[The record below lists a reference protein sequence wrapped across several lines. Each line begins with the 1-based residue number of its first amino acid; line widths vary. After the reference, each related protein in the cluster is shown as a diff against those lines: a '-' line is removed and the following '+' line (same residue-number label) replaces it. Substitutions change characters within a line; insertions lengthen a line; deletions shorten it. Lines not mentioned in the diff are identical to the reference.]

1 MKKIIISLFVLSCI
15 IGCQKIYTF
24 GFTNNSDKDIWLIVD
39 LYPEDKVITPGS
51 YAMFFDA
58 HSGPYPVRRKDEP
71 YEAVAKDSIHLY
83 ILDRGALHNNI
94 DMEDEE
100 KVSAI
105 DEDYF
110 LALITIPIELMI
122 ALEQDSGWLFGENTL
137 TYPPTDDYSVSY
149 YVYH

>member
-1 MKKIIISLFVLSCI
+1 MLSCI

-24 GFTNNSDKDIWLIVD
+24 GFTNSSDKDIWLIVD

-51 YAMFFDA
+51 YAKFFAA
-58 HSGPYPVRRKDEP
+58 HSGPYPVDRKDEP

>member
-1 MKKIIISLFVLSCI
+1 
-15 IGCQKIYTF
+15 
-24 GFTNNSDKDIWLIVD
+24 
-39 LYPEDKVITPGS
+39 
-51 YAMFFDA
+51 
-58 HSGPYPVRRKDEP
+58 
-71 YEAVAKDSIHLY
+71 
-83 ILDRGALHNNI
+83 
-94 DMEDEE
+94 MEDEE

-137 TYPPTDDYSVSY
+137 TYPTTDDYSVSY